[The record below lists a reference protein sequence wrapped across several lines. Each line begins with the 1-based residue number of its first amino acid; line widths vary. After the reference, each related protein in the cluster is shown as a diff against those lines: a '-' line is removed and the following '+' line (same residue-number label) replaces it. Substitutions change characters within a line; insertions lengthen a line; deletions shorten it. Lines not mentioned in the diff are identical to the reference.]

1 MPILLIATA
10 LLVIFAGSAHAQ
22 TAPAGFQSPSRNI
35 ACQYFDYDKH
45 NILRCDIA
53 AMESKPRRPPD
64 CELDYGGAFEM
75 NAKGPA
81 ACICHGD
88 TVMDKSLPV
97 LAYGEVWQRGGFTC
111 RSEQTGVTCF
121 NTDRRG
127 FSLARAK
134 QEMF

>member
-1 MPILLIATA
+1 MPILLIASA

-35 ACQYFDYDKH
+35 ACQYFDYDKQ
-45 NILRCDIA
+45 NTLRCDIA
-53 AMESKPRRPPD
+53 AMESKPRRPAD
-64 CELDYGGAFEM
+64 CELDYGSAFEM

-81 ACICHGD
+81 ARICHGD
-88 TVMDKSLPV
+88 TMMEKSLPT

-111 RSEQTGVTCF
+111 KSEPTGVTCF

-134 QEMF
+134 QGVF